1 MGPRAWALLFVLCGT
16 IFLEGIDVA
25 MLAVAIPSIRSDLGL
40 PTDTA
45 AWVMSAYV
53 LGYAGFTL
61 LGGRAADLLGRRRMF
76 LTWLTVF
83 LAFSGLGGFATEGWT
98 LIVARFVTGVAAAF
112 MTPAALSLITTSY
125 AEGPQRNKALLIFAG
140 TAAGGFSLGLVI
152 GGLLTQ
158 LGWRWVFFAPVL
170 LAGALLL
177 AAVRLIP
184 AQPNDTRAPRTEQS
198 RTGQSRTVESRS
210 GEPRS
215 TEARTGEPR
224 DPGKGRPH
232 RRTEGFDLLGA
243 VTAAGAMLLAAYA
256 VIRLEHGLDGWW
268 LTATTAAAATALLVV
283 FVAVERRTATPLVRL
298 GIFREGSVVRAG
310 LGALLFVGAF
320 FGFQFVLTLYL
331 QELRGWSS
339 LQTAIALVALGCDAI
354 LAPTLTPRLVTR
366 FGHGRVI
373 LGGFVLA
380 IVAYGLF
387 LPVGM
392 DWSYAAM
399 FPTLIIAGTAFALAY
414 GPLTIAATDGV
425 AESEQGLASGLL
437 NTFTQFGSAVGISAV
452 TAVYGLASQGAA
464 AGPDPDPEAT
474 LSAFRAALVVPVVMV
489 TLGALLSSF
498 GLGRRPEPRA
508 QAAAPAAAATGA
520 APGEAP
526 EAAVVV
532 TPGLSALSG
541 LPANRVPQD
550 PS

>member
-1 MGPRAWALLFVLCGT
+1 MGTRAWALLLVLCGT

-40 PTDTA
+40 GTDTA

-76 LTWLTVF
+76 LFWLAVF
-83 LAFSGLGGFATEGWT
+83 LAFSGLGGFATEGWM
-98 LIVARFVTGVAAAF
+98 LIVARFVTGVSAAF

-125 AEGPQRNKALLIFAG
+125 AEGPQRNKALLVFAG

-152 GGLLTQ
+152 GGLLTE

-170 LAGALLL
+170 LAGAILA

-184 AQPNDTRAPRTEQS
+184 AQAAPE
-198 RTGQSRTVESRS
+198 
-210 GEPRS
+210 
-215 TEARTGEPR
+215 
-224 DPGKGRPH
+224 
-232 RRTEGFDLLGA
+232 RRGGGFDVAGA
-243 VTAAGAMLLAAYA
+243 AVAAGAMLLVAYG
-256 VIRLEHGLDGWW
+256 VVRLEHGLAGWP
-268 LTATTAAAATALLVV
+268 LTAAAVALGLALVGV
-283 FVAVERRTATPLVRL
+283 FVAVERRSAAPLVRL
-298 GIFREGSVVRAG
+298 GIFRTGTVVRAD

-339 LQTAIALVALGCDAI
+339 LQTAIALVVMGCDAV
-354 LAPTLTPRLVTR
+354 LAPTLTPRLVER
-366 FGHGRVI
+366 FGNARVV
-373 LGGFVLA
+373 LGGFLLA
-380 IVAYGLF
+380 ILAYGLF

-392 DWSYAAM
+392 DWTYAAM

-425 AESEQGLASGLL
+425 AEEEQGLAGGLL
-437 NTFTQFGSAVGISAV
+437 HTSTQFGSALGISAV
-452 TAVYGLASQGAA
+452 TAVYGLASKGAGAA
-464 AGPDPDPEAT
+464 DT

-489 TLGALLSSF
+489 TLGALVSAR
-498 GLGRRPEPRA
+498 GIRRPARA
-508 QAAAPAAAATGA
+508 ADPSADPSAAASAAGSAAGSVSGDSSSTPAPSPEPSPAPPARQARSVPAGPSAARPTSGA
-520 APGEAP
+520 
-526 EAAVVV
+526 
-532 TPGLSALSG
+532 
-541 LPANRVPQD
+541 
-550 PS
+550 